1 MAIEILPTWTFEPNW
16 AGTYT
21 EALEWLTDV
30 LTSPKGAEQR
40 RSLRLYPRKTIEFTS
55 AVGNNDRQVFR
66 QFLEAHSG
74 RNFYL
79 PQWHESYR
87 SGVSVLAGATS
98 IPVSS
103 ADNGGIRVGDV
114 IFIGGEKSRQFELA
128 EVASLSSTAI
138 TLVAPLESAWEA
150 FSKIHPVRKARLDD
164 QPTLRKVTDTAMS
177 FSINFRIMER
187 NDDAPSEALLVS
199 HLDVYG
205 GLNVLHLPPDEG
217 DNTDFTFSRMM
228 DELDNDTS
236 IPQFFDIAGLPFP
249 TQKHS
254 WVSSGRQDYGK
265 LKELLFRLRGRWGNL
280 WLPSFTD
287 DMRLVDPT
295 PADDQYL
302 LVENFGFTLSGGI
315 QVGHDHLAIFF
326 CDGRR
331 EYRRITS
338 STVLNDDVEV
348 IGVDQPFVDG
358 LLPEDVMRV
367 SFMRLSRLDQ
377 DRIEVVHVTDTQ
389 GVSRCAVTFKSAPPL
404 RTPLAGF

>member
-40 RSLRLYPRKTIEFTS
+40 RSLRVYPRKTIEFTS
-55 AVGNNDRQVFR
+55 AIGNNDRKVFR

-87 SGVSVLAGATS
+87 LGAAVLAGATS
-98 IPVSS
+98 ILVPS

-114 IFIGGEKSRQFELA
+114 LFIGGEKSRQFELA
-128 EVASLSSTAI
+128 EVSALSSTTV
-138 TLVAPLESAWEA
+138 TLASPLENAWET
-150 FSKIHPVRKARLDD
+150 FSKVHPVRKARLDD
-164 QPTLRKVTDTAMS
+164 QPTLRKVSDSAMS

-187 NDDAPSEALLVS
+187 NDDTPSDAAIVS
-199 HLDVYG
+199 HLDVYE
-205 GLNVLHLPPDEG
+205 GLNVLQTPPDEG
-217 DNTDFTFSRMM
+217 DNTDFAFSRIM

-236 IPQFFDIAGLPFP
+236 IPQFFDIAGIPFP
-249 TQKHS
+249 TQKHN

-265 LKELLFRLRGRWGNL
+265 LKSLLFRLRGRWGNL

-287 DMRLVDPT
+287 DMRLANPT
-295 PADDQYL
+295 PAGDQYL

-331 EYRRITS
+331 EYRRVTS

-348 IGVDQPFVDG
+348 IGVDQPFAED
-358 LLPEDVMRV
+358 LLPEDVLRV

-377 DRIEVVHVTDTQ
+377 DRIEIVHVTDTQ
-389 GVSRCAVTFKSAPPL
+389 GVSRCSATFKAAPPL
-404 RTPLAGF
+404 RTALAGF